1 MLQEAWVIETGEAFL
16 VEKGEAE
23 KVASAGAEAERVSV
37 VAGSAVAGL
46 VKPFGQGLLSD
57 YG

>member
-1 MLQEAWVIETGEAFL
+1 MIETGEAFL

-23 KVASAGAEAERVSV
+23 KVALAAAEAERVSV